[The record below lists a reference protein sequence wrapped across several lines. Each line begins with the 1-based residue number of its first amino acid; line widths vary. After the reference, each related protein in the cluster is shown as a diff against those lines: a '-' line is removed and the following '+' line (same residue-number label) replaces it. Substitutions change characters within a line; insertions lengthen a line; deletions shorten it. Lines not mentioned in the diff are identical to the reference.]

1 MNMLAIIDGLSGG
14 AQRHALEVLKIL
26 NVHGHNILV
35 FEEPFH
41 FSSRSLDEAKRY
53 GLIVHDINYY
63 FQDKCPNYNDKYL
76 KILNELYKYLISE
89 DLYCRA
95 LIDKLVYELRS
106 RSIKFDIILDI
117 HESGTSLTYAA
128 YIAKK
133 LNVPVLK
140 VLHNE
145 PFRTLKWF
153 GRSYRRVDGLY
164 GLVEDSYVFIEHRLT
179 KAIYEV
185 VMKEN
190 LLRGVAS
197 VSQVPIY
204 YSGIDRIARRYGV
217 KLRIY
222 RYGNAFNK
230 DLIYKYRNVHD
241 KKNYLVFFGRLTPAK
256 GAWDLIKVA
265 KQLSDTDVLVFGPIS
280 DRIKDEFLRS
290 LPNNV
295 KYMGYRP
302 IDELYDYVS
311 HAKALIYPSHI
322 DSFSLV
328 VLETLALGT
337 SVIAYD
343 IPAIRLMYGGLRPVR
358 IVREY
363 DIRGLVQE
371 ARKLISMDV
380 NEYVREHEDER
391 TKEFLE
397 EHSSWNNVAQETLDF
412 INEVLGR
419 RSQEHP

>member
-1 MNMLAIIDGLSGG
+1 MDYLFTTLII
-14 AQRHALEVLKIL
+14 I
-26 NVHGHNILV
+26 
-35 FEEPFH
+35 
-41 FSSRSLDEAKRY
+41 
-53 GLIVHDINYY
+53 
-63 FQDKCPNYNDKYL
+63 FQDKCLNYNNNYL
-76 KILNELYKYLISE
+76 KILGEFYKFLINGDIYCKFIIDELIQNLKTHN
-89 DLYCRA
+89 A
-95 LIDKLVYELRS
+95 KP
-106 RSIKFDIILDI
+106 DIILDI

-133 LNVPVLK
+133 LNVPILK

-153 GRSYRRVDGLY
+153 GRGYMHVDGLY
-164 GLVEDSYVFIEHRLT
+164 GLIEDFYVFIEHRLT
-179 KAIYEV
+179 KAIYEL

-190 LLRGVAS
+190 LLRGIAS

-204 YSGIDRIARRYGV
+204 YSGIDKIAKRYGA

-256 GAWDLIKVA
+256 GVWDLIKVA

-280 DRIKDEFLRS
+280 DRIKDKFLRN

-295 KYMGYRP
+295 KYVGYRP

-343 IPAIRLMYGGLRPVR
+343 IPAIRLIYSGLKPVH

-371 ARKLISMDV
+371 ARKLINMDI
-380 NEYVREHEDER
+380 NEYVKEHEDEHTR
-391 TKEFLE
+391 KFLE

-412 INEVLGR
+412 INEVLGIR
-419 RSQEHP
+419 LQEHP